1 MQFQVVMME
10 MSQGE
15 KKEKCAVKL
24 NLSTTFSLSV
34 LRTRFIYKQGPC
46 IDPCLSPEIS
56 LSVACGM
63 FPPNIIHSVLP
74 SIFGMKVDNILLV

>member
-1 MQFQVVMME
+1 ME

-34 LRTRFIYKQGPC
+34 LRTRITYQRGPC
-46 IDPCLSPEIS
+46 IDPCLSPEIF
-56 LSVACGM
+56 LSVACGVL
-63 FPPNIIHSVLP
+63 PPNIIRSVLP